1 MATAAMMLSPADHGR
16 LLSYE
21 EFESA
26 PWEEGYRYELVHGRL
41 YVSPVPE
48 LPHEIVTRWVT
59 RSLDSYSDE
68 YPEVVDFV
76 STAARVHVPNQPRRT
91 SVQPDIAAYHGFPK
105 KLTLRKRIN
114 WHDVSPRLVVEIPS
128 EDDPDKDLVR
138 NVGLFMHVPS
148 IKEYWIIDPRED
160 YTRPALR
167 VYRRRG
173 VGWQRPID
181 LAAGETYT
189 TRLLP
194 GFSLLLDPMA

>member
-1 MATAAMMLSPADHGR
+1 MATAAMTLSPADHGR
-16 LLSYE
+16 PLSYE

-26 PWEEGYRYELVHGRL
+26 PWEEGYRYELVDGRL

-48 LPHEIVTRWVT
+48 LPHEFLVQWNLRQ
-59 RSLDSYSDE
+59 LNQYSE
-68 YPEVVDFV
+68 NHPEIINFV
-76 STAARVHVPNQPRRT
+76 CTGGRVHIPNQPKRT
-91 SVQPDIAAYHGFPK
+91 SVQPDVAAYQRFPSG
-105 KLTLRKRIN
+105 LLSRRRIN
-114 WHDVSPRLVVEIPS
+114 WRDISPRLVVEITS

-138 NVGLFMHVPS
+138 NIGLFMHVPS